1 MEFSLVESV
10 PCRWPDACLFQGSR
24 DGSSGQAGGGFQ
36 MTKSVTYGTVG
47 SREAGLEGPV
57 KAGKGL
63 GQDRDNDL
71 MRPNLATVLD
81 PNRRSADAGEFE
93 AALRRRIVG
102 QDQAVEKVAE
112 IYQMFLAGLN
122 APGRPVGNLLFL
134 GPTGSGK
141 TRVVEAMAEALFGD
155 AHACIKIDCAEFQH
169 SHEIAKL
176 IGSPP
181 GYLGHRE
188 THPLLTQEA
197 LNQWFTEKLKL
208 SILLFDEIEK
218 ASDSLW
224 QLLLGILDKATLTL
238 GDNRRVDLSQ
248 CIIILTSNLG
258 ASEMTNLIDGGLGF
272 APKVVEV
279 DNNFDDKI
287 QRTAVEAARRK
298 FTPEFMNRIDKTVVF
313 KTLRDEHLAQILE
326 IELGMVQ
333 QRVLMAAGANQFVFN
348 CTPQVK
354 SFLLAEGTD
363 PKYGARHLKRA
374 IERHLV
380 FPLANLVATGQV
392 KLGDFLRI
400 DLSPESQLTFVKEAE
415 GAMVPMLMERYGAAA
430 GMPPMAARTA
440 RTIGRREFGA
450 TPTADTK

>member
-1 MEFSLVESV
+1 
-10 PCRWPDACLFQGSR
+10 
-24 DGSSGQAGGGFQ
+24 
-36 MTKSVTYGTVG
+36 
-47 SREAGLEGPV
+47 
-57 KAGKGL
+57 
-63 GQDRDNDL
+63 
-71 MRPNLATVLD
+71 MRTNLATVLD

-93 AALRRRIVG
+93 TALRRRIVG

-258 ASEMTNLIDGGLGF
+258 ASEMTDLVDGGLGF
-272 APKVVEV
+272 APRVVEV
-279 DNNFDDKI
+279 DNSFDDKI

-313 KTLRDEHLAQILE
+313 KTLRDEHLARILE

-348 CTPQVK
+348 CTAGVK
-354 SFLLAEGTD
+354 EFLLKEGTD
-363 PKYGARHLKRA
+363 PRYGARHLKRA

-380 FPLANLVATGQV
+380 FPLANLVATAQV
-392 KLGDFLRI
+392 KLGDFVRVDMASENQMI
-400 DLSPESQLTFVKEAE
+400 FVKEAE
-415 GAMVPMLMERYGAAA
+415 NTMAPVLLERYGAAA
-430 GMPPMAARTA
+430 VANMPAARAARTA
-440 RTIGRREFGA
+440 ANNRRGDFGA
-450 TPTADTK
+450 SPVAESK

>member
-1 MEFSLVESV
+1 
-10 PCRWPDACLFQGSR
+10 
-24 DGSSGQAGGGFQ
+24 
-36 MTKSVTYGTVG
+36 
-47 SREAGLEGPV
+47 
-57 KAGKGL
+57 
-63 GQDRDNDL
+63 
-71 MRPNLATVLD
+71 MRTNLATVLD
-81 PNRRSADAGEFE
+81 PSRRSNDAGEFE

-102 QDQAVEKVAE
+102 QDAAVEKVVE
-112 IYQMFLAGLN
+112 IYMFLAGLN

-141 TRVVEAMAEALFGD
+141 TRVVEAMAESLFGD
-155 AHACIKIDCAEFQH
+155 ARACIKIDCAEFQH

-208 SILLFDEIEK
+208 SIPLFDEIEK

-248 CIIILTSNLG
+248 CIIIMTSNLG
-258 ASEMTNLIDGGLGF
+258 AGEMMNLVDGGFGF
-272 APKVVEV
+272 ARKVVEV
-279 DNNFDDKI
+279 DESFDDKI

-313 KTLRDEHLAQILE
+313 KTLRDEHLSQILD

-333 QRVLMAAGANQFVFN
+333 QRVLMAAGTNQFVFN
-348 CTPQVK
+348 CTQAVK
-354 SFLLAEGTD
+354 EYLLKEGTD
-363 PKYGARHLKRA
+363 PRYGARHLKRA
-374 IERHLV
+374 IERNLV
-380 FPLANLVATGQV
+380 FPLANLVATAQV
-392 KLGDFLRI
+392 KLGDFVRVDMASEDKMI
-400 DLSPESQLTFVKEAE
+400 FVKEAE
-415 GAMVPMLMERYGAAA
+415 NAMAPVLLERYGAAA
-430 GMPPMAARTA
+430 GTQPASRSARAAVNN
-440 RTIGRREFGA
+440 RRDFGTSPSVA
-450 TPTADTK
+450 ESK